1 MLAGPFCSAL
11 LADVGAE
18 VVKIEAPGGD
28 DYRHIGPFK
37 NGESALFMLINRGKK
52 SVVVDLK
59 SPAQLLYAGDT
70 PVRTGNRHPLS
81 SPFGSFEA
89 GDGHV
94 IIAVANHVRRA
105 LGGDFEHFVSGGA
118 PLAYEVAEFFETVGT
133 PVIQG

>member
-1 MLAGPFCSAL
+1 MIPQPRPLEGLRILDFSRVLAGPFCSAL
-11 LADVGAE
+11 LADLGAE

-70 PVRTGNRHPLS
+70 HIL
-81 SPFGSFEA
+81 F
-89 GDGHV
+89 D
-94 IIAVANHVRRA
+94 
-105 LGGDFEHFVSGGA
+105 SGTCT
-118 PLAYEVAEFFETVGT
+118 Y
-133 PVIQG
+133 